1 MRPMRYEH
9 GNYHGMNKHHNMA
22 PMHAPMN
29 DHYGGMRY
37 QPPSTNL
44 ANMVTQNI
52 QQRFGTG

>member
-9 GNYHGMNKHHNMA
+9 RDFHGMNKHHNLP

-29 DHYGGMRY
+29 DHYGMRY